1 MLLKTNH
8 HNAMLKKMR
17 VTILGSLTLFGVLTL
32 SCQKEQDP
40 TVPMAQHVT
49 VKQSA
54 NEDLVGV
61 MAADQLVKDYI
72 LADVNFAKEYAVWY
86 NGLAPAEQ
94 QQRKAEIDH
103 AVETGQGVSDPAHT
117 AQETAAY
124 NESQQRRMDEIKQK
138 YPQLAALSPTE
149 YADIQAR
156 VYDRVV
162 EGYQPQQFADGCV
175 RALSMCLTW
184 CRGQNGGASCGQAC
198 WVGYYA
204 CKWDREQ
211 SA

>member
-1 MLLKTNH
+1 MIEFYFKPMFANT
-8 HNAMLKKMR
+8 KF
-17 VTILGSLTLFGVLTL
+17 TILCAYLFLGALAF
-32 SCQKEQDP
+32 SCQKEKD
-40 TVPMAQHVT
+40 VT
-49 VKQSA
+49 SELVATKMQSA

-162 EGYQPQQFADGCV
+162 EGYQPQQLLGSGCIAFYY
-175 RALSMCLTW
+175 RCKDYCRNSGQGYKCLD
-184 CRGQNGGASCGQAC
+184 AC
-198 WVGYYA
+198 TAGYYA
-204 CKWDREQ
+204 CIAENPSKW
-211 SA
+211 